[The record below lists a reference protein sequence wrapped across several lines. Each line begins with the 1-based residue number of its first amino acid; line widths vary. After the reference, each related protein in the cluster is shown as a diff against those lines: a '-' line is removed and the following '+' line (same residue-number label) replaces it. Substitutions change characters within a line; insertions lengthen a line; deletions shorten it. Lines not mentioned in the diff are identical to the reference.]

1 MILIG
6 VFRTLKKMKI
16 FSTSLFVLILL
27 TLFKSYKTEKLLY
40 SFGEYTSTGMNATTG
55 PDRLIPGLT
64 PLPEPKT
71 VTQIAASSQD
81 NHVLILINSLVYSFG
96 RNDVRQFNLKIFSMG
111 NLD

>member
-1 MILIG
+1 
-6 VFRTLKKMKI
+6 MKI
-16 FSTSLFVLILL
+16 FTMALFFLLLL
-27 TLFKSYKTEKLLY
+27 TLFKIYKTEKLLY
-40 SFGEYTSTGMNATTG
+40 SFGEYKSTGMNATTG
-55 PDRLIPGLT
+55 PDRLIAGLI

-96 RNDVRQFNLKIFSMG
+96 RNDVNNLILKSSSMG